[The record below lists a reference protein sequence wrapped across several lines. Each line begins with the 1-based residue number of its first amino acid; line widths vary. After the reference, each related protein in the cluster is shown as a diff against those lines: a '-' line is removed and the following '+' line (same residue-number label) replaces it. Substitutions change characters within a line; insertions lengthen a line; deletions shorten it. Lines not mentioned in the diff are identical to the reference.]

1 MEDLYVDFHKIDAKF
16 IKKDNLAVISNLM
29 GIGGHLNAK
38 DNNWVYS
45 KYMCLKTIEVL
56 LSGSETKRNE
66 FITFAWLYAASN
78 TDQSSFFI
86 KISD

>member
-1 MEDLYVDFHKIDAKF
+1 MTQSKSFPQNPTE
-16 IKKDNLAVISNLM
+16 KDEFLIE
-29 GIGGHLNAK
+29 LNAK